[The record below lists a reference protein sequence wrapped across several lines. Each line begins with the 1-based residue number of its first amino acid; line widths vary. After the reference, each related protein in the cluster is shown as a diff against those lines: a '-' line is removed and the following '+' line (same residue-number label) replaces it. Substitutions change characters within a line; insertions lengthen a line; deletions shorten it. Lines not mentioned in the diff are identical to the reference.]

1 MSIINIIKSSPL
13 FYELFD
19 KEVDSIIENCQVMA
33 LEEGQK
39 VFAENDEG
47 DEIFIILTGACY
59 VQKSGMNLVELGK
72 GDLFGEMVLLDEKRR
87 TADVVAKTYTDIL
100 VLSYSNIFDLY
111 KKNPRIFSILILN
124 LSRLLAKRLKDTSE
138 QIKGL
143 RKLEKIAS

>member
-19 KEVDSIIENCQVMA
+19 KEVDAIIENCNVMS

-47 DEIFIILTGACY
+47 DEIFIILTGACS
-59 VQKSGMNLVELGK
+59 VQKSGLNLVNLGK
-72 GDLFGEMVLLDEKRR
+72 GDLFGEMVLLDERRR
-87 TADVVAKTYTDIL
+87 TADVVASTYTDIL
-100 VLSYSNIFDLY
+100 VLSYGNIFNLY
-111 KKNPRIFSILILN
+111 KKNPRVFSILILN

>member
-19 KEVDSIIENCQVMA
+19 KEVDAIIENCQVMS
-33 LEEGQK
+33 LEKGQK
-39 VFAENDEG
+39 VFSENDEG
-47 DEIFIILTGACY
+47 DEIFIILTGACA
-59 VQKSGMNLVELGK
+59 VQKSGLNLVELGK
-72 GDLFGEMVLLDEKRR
+72 GDLFGEMVLLDERRR
-87 TADVVAKTYTDIL
+87 TADVVATTYTDIL
-100 VLSYSNIFDLY
+100 VLSYGNIFDLY